1 MKGSDTK
8 MKFINKKDVPV
19 DALPGRGLLRIVGKN
34 SVFDSDQMSVGY
46 ALYSETYGEMEP
58 HSHAEETVIITRSVN
73 GWIEWGDAKDHLTH
87 RCALEEGMVFHIP
100 AGEWHVFR
108 YEAGGM
114 VEIVFIYG
122 QADQVRPEDK

>member
-8 MKFINKKDVPV
+8 MEFINKKDVPV

-73 GWIEWGDAKDHLTH
+73 GWIEWGEP
-87 RCALEEGMVFHIP
+87 RI
-100 AGEWHVFR
+100 
-108 YEAGGM
+108 
-114 VEIVFIYG
+114 I
-122 QADQVRPEDK
+122 